1 MTTVGEVDA
10 MEMRTDRVRWDVVA
24 GAAIVAL
31 ALVFLVVGSRMS
43 FGSLRHMGPGFVPVC
58 AALMLI
64 GLGGFIAWEGLRKEP
79 TSADLPKLRAFAVV
93 VACPIVFSA
102 MIGWAGMVPTVIVT
116 ALLARAAE
124 PLKWGWDLVLVPLG
138 LVVLAVGVFIEFVGV
153 AIPIF

>member
-1 MTTVGEVDA
+1 MTTIGEVA
-10 MEMRTDRVRWDVVA
+10 ARELRMGRVRWDVVA
-24 GAAIVAL
+24 GGAIVAL

-43 FGSLRHMGPGFVPVC
+43 FGSLGHMGPGFLPVC
-58 AALMLI
+58 TALMLI
-64 GLGGFIAWEGLRKEP
+64 GLGSYIAWDGMRKDAYA
-79 TSADLPKLRAFAVV
+79 ADLPKLRAFLVV

-124 PLKWGWDLVLVPLG
+124 PLKWGWDLVFVPLG
-138 LVVLAVGVFIEFVGV
+138 LVILAVGVFIKFIGV